1 MVSRNFSMYFV
12 GLIGWMALSA
22 GCQMHR
28 GTDSRNVLGA
38 VEIRDEQIKGQWPAE
53 LPRTVYVS
61 DFILDAQR
69 IEGDQG
75 RPGRSARWT
84 FRTDRTAIA
93 ASDGKLESS
102 STGQRNR

>member
-1 MVSRNFSMYFV
+1 MVSRNFSVYFV
-12 GLIGWMALSA
+12 GLIVWMALSA

-38 VEIRDEQIKGQWPAE
+38 VEIRDEQTKGQWPAE

-75 RPGRSARWT
+75 VQGGL
-84 FRTDRTAIA
+84 
-93 ASDGKLESS
+93 GKSLM
-102 STGQRNR
+102 T